1 VCVVPPAPFDQ
12 VALVSLAA
20 HESLPLPAVFFVL
33 PFIPTLEVKPVS
45 KARRINVNVV
55 VFQERAMGSG

>member
-1 VCVVPPAPFDQ
+1 MSVWPRTSRFR
-12 VALVSLAA
+12 
-20 HESLPLPAVFFVL
+20 LPAVFFVL

-55 VFQERAMGSG
+55 VFLERAMGSG